1 MTLLRH
7 YDLSW
12 QFPYVELMLVSAS
25 TPVAQH
31 KWWWRPQW
39 GTWRGQLGVKPS
51 TTCVKSGGWQDG
63 ETACFFSVV
72 LIADVCFFPV
82 HLLRHHD
89 RSSLPLNLF
98 SPDIVTLLPIFIW
111 LVRSSFL
118 ASGLVLA
125 PPDIPLVDVDR
136 CEWGCRQV
144 QLWLRSRVR
153 GLAAVCGVDACT
165 WTRDLLSSAR
175 LHASSSRRWRDEADR
190 ACTCKCLH
198 ASSAR
203 PLTPGYPAYSPPGG
217 AGDNV
222 RDVRPACAASS
233 VCPGRV
239 LRVTAPARRPRL
251 LMAHNTGE
259 GRAPCG
265 GHSLR
270 PVVGQRTCCS
280 GHKARCGSHVT
291 WWFSDR

>member
-7 YDLSW
+7 DDLSW
-12 QFPYVELMLVSAS
+12 QFSYVELMLVSAS

-39 GTWRGQLGVKPS
+39 GGHDEDNSGWNPPPR
-51 TTCVKSGGWQDG
+51 VKSGVDKM
-63 ETACFFSVV
+63 ARLLVFFFFLLYSLLTFVFSRTSSQTSWSLFSSIKLV
-72 LIADVCFFPV
+72 FPRHCYPPPNIHLTCTVFFPRIR
-82 HLLRHHD
+82 LGT
-89 RSSLPLNLF
+89 RS
-98 SPDIVTLLPIFIW
+98 
-111 LVRSSFL
+111 
-118 ASGLVLA
+118 
-125 PPDIPLVDVDR
+125 PDIPLVDVDR

-175 LHASSSRRWRDEADR
+175 LHASSSRGWRDEADR

-239 LRVTAPARRPRL
+239 PRVTAL
-251 LMAHNTGE
+251 LAFWWLTTL
-259 GRAPCG
+259 GRAELRVG
-265 GHSLR
+265 DTAWGH
-270 PVVGQRTCCS
+270 VWQRTCCS
-280 GHKARCGSHVT
+280 GHKARCCSHVT

>member
-1 MTLLRH
+1 
-7 YDLSW
+7 
-12 QFPYVELMLVSAS
+12 MLVSAS

-31 KWWWRPQW
+31 KWWWRPQCGGHDEDNSGW
-39 GTWRGQLGVKPS
+39 NPPPP
-51 TTCVKSGGWQDG
+51 VKSGGWQDG
-63 ETACFFSVV
+63 ETACFFLLYSLLTFVFSSTSSQTSWSLFFSIKLV
-72 LIADVCFFPV
+72 FPRHCYPPPNIHLTCTVFFPRIR
-82 HLLRHHD
+82 LGS
-89 RSSLPLNLF
+89 RS
-98 SPDIVTLLPIFIW
+98 
-111 LVRSSFL
+111 
-118 ASGLVLA
+118 
-125 PPDIPLVDVDR
+125 PDIPLVDVDR

-175 LHASSSRRWRDEADR
+175 LHASSSRGWRDEADR

-239 LRVTAPARRPRL
+239 PRVTAL
-251 LMAHNTGE
+251 LAVRAFWWLTTL
-259 GRAPCG
+259 GRAG
-265 GHSLR
+265 LRVGDTAWGH
-270 PVVGQRTCCS
+270 VGQRTCCS